1 MPLISRLELKPQ
13 QADIYSIPH
22 LLHETMLS
30 LAISHGKVP
39 MSVNCSDIPGSWSP
53 DAALDNERLVRAIED
68 GDREAEHAFVGR
80 YLRPVKAMLLARS
93 RNPDLAADVLQDVMM
108 DAISALRRGQLR
120 EPAKLSSFVIGIA
133 RNRLNNHYRSSVRQP
148 ESLEFPDLLPD
159 TSSNAEK
166 VEAQERENL
175 ALDAISTLDEVDKT
189 ILQMTLVDGLKPGVI
204 AQRLRLNPD
213 VVRQRKLRATRRVI
227 DFVKRQSQT
236 ENLRHNVVGKVT

>member
-1 MPLISRLELKPQ
+1 
-13 QADIYSIPH
+13 
-22 LLHETMLS
+22 
-30 LAISHGKVP
+30 
-39 MSVNCSDIPGSWSP
+39 MSVNCSDIRGPWTP
-53 DAALDNERLVRAIED
+53 DSAMDNDRLVQAIQE
-68 GDREAEHAFVGR
+68 GDRGAEHAFVER

-159 TSSNAEK
+159 SSSNAEK
-166 VEAQERENL
+166 LEAQERETL
-175 ALDAISTLDEVDKT
+175 AMDAISSLDPIDKT
-189 ILQMTLVDGLKPGVI
+189 ILQMTLVDGLKPGII
-204 AQRLRLNPD
+204 AQRLSLNPD

-227 DFVKRQSQT
+227 EFVRRQSQN
-236 ENLRHNVVGKVT
+236 ENTHHNVVGKVT